1 MASLIVPARIIGVPM
16 RLSAA
21 DRVTVGVAMALGL
34 VLLIGAASFMSIQQL
49 LDTAG
54 EVDRSYQAMAAQRQ
68 ALLQFVSDSR
78 QADGHAAQV
87 QAVTPDAGRA
97 VLDSMLAASS
107 ALERE
112 EVQRLAG
119 VNQRAAAQARTA
131 LLIMGGGGLLAF
143 AIALASMVM
152 IRRDHTE
159 RRRAERALRDSETL
173 LSQFMENLPIGVMV
187 VDTQLRPR
195 FANNAAVD
203 IVGTSVL
210 VDLGEEPLPLFRT
223 RDQSVYP
230 EARRPLNRALR
241 GESATIDDAAVQVE
255 GRFAPIQ
262 VSAAPIYD
270 ASGRIAYAIAAFS
283 DITERRRTEEALRG
297 AKEAAEAANRTKSEF
312 LARMS
317 HELRTPLNSVIGFAS
332 ILLKNRTGS
341 FGESDIAYL
350 DRILQNGKHLLLL
363 INDILDLAKVEA
375 GKVEV
380 DTDTTDLGALL
391 SSVAAL
397 FDEQLSQGAVRIN
410 LVVPDVID
418 PLVTD
423 EARLRQV
430 LVNLVGNAVKFTER
444 GEITVA
450 VETAP
455 ATTRATRI
463 IVRDTGIGIPDNR
476 LGAVFAM
483 FEQAES
489 STARKYGG
497 TGLGLP
503 ISRALCELLGY
514 ELTVHSQVGTGT
526 EFTIH
531 LTGQAAS
538 ADQGTQDMA
547 DDTAGPGSEPIVL
560 IVDDESDSRA
570 LLSHCIEEF
579 GCRALTAES
588 ADAALRVARECRP
601 DLITLDLMMPGT
613 NGWELLA
620 QLKADPQLA
629 DIPVVIASIV
639 AQENRS
645 TVLGSVDIL
654 QKPVERDDLFAVLQR
669 NLRSERARVLLVD
682 DDAAA
687 LQLLSGLLIEHVA
700 DLRTAVDGRDALRV
714 LLDFEPDIVITDL
727 LMPVMDGLAFLDVL
741 RSTTRFRRMPVI
753 VLTARDL
760 TAEDRARLERHTAS
774 VLRKTS
780 TLPADLRNAL
790 FTMLPRVRHDAGDHV
805 AAG

>member
-1 MASLIVPARIIGVPM
+1 M

-21 DRVTVGVAMALGL
+21 DRVTAGVAMALGL
-34 VLLIGAASFMSIQQL
+34 VLLIGAASFTSVKLPVI
-49 LDTAG
+49 A
-54 EVDRSYQAMAAQRQ
+54 
-68 ALLQFVSDSR
+68 
-78 QADGHAAQV
+78 
-87 QAVTPDAGRA
+87 
-97 VLDSMLAASS
+97 
-107 ALERE
+107 
-112 EVQRLAG
+112 
-119 VNQRAAAQARTA
+119 
-131 LLIMGGGGLLAF
+131 GGGLLAF
-143 AIALASMVM
+143 AVALAAIVM

-230 EARRPLNRALR
+230 ESRRPLNRALR

-341 FGESDIAYL
+341 FGESDVAYL

-375 GKVEV
+375 GKLEV
-380 DTDTTDLGALL
+380 DTGTIDLGALL

-397 FDEQLSQGAVRIN
+397 FDEQLAQGAVRMN
-410 LVVPDVID
+410 LVLPDVID

-430 LVNLVGNAVKFTER
+430 LLNLVGNAVKFTEH
-444 GEITVA
+444 GEITLA
-450 VETAP
+450 VETAA

-476 LGAVFAM
+476 LGAVFAA

-531 LTGQAAS
+531 LTGQQVAP
-538 ADQGTQDMA
+538 ADQVAPDMA
-547 DDTAGPGSEPIVL
+547 DDTARPGSEPIVL
-560 IVDDESDSRA
+560 IVDDEADSRE

-588 ADAALRVARECRP
+588 ADAALRMARECRP
-601 DLITLDLMMPGT
+601 DLITLDLVMPGT

-629 DIPVVIASIV
+629 GIPVVIASIV
-639 AQENRS
+639 AQDNRS

-654 QKPVERDDLFAVLQR
+654 QKPVDRDALFAVLQR
-669 NLRSERARVLLVD
+669 NLRSEPARVLLVD
-682 DDAAA
+682 DDADA
-687 LQLLSGLLIEHVA
+687 LQLLSGLLVEHVA

-753 VLTARDL
+753 VVTAKDL
-760 TAEDRARLERHTAS
+760 TAEDRARLERHAAS

-780 TLPADLRNAL
+780 TLAADLRSAL

>member
-1 MASLIVPARIIGVPM
+1 M

-21 DRVTVGVAMALGL
+21 DRVTVGVAVALGL
-34 VLLIGAASFMSIQQL
+34 VLLIGAASFTSIQRL

-68 ALLQFVSDSR
+68 ALPG
-78 QADGHAAQV
+78 A
-87 QAVTPDAGRA
+87 T
-97 VLDSMLAASS
+97 S

-119 VNQRAAAQARTA
+119 VNRQAAAQARTA

-223 RDQSVYP
+223 RDQGVYP

-380 DTDTTDLGALL
+380 DTDTIDLGALL

-397 FDEQLSQGAVRIN
+397 FDEQLSQGAVRMN

-430 LVNLVGNAVKFTER
+430 LLNLVGNAVKFTER
-444 GEITVA
+444 GEITLA
-450 VETAP
+450 VETET

-463 IVRDTGIGIPDNR
+463 VVRDTGIGIPDSR
-476 LGAVFAM
+476 LDAVFAA

-531 LTGQAAS
+531 LTGQQTVP
-538 ADQGTQDMA
+538 ADQGAQDMA
-547 DDTAGPGSEPIVL
+547 DDTARPGSEPIVL
-560 IVDDESDSRA
+560 IVDDEADSRA
-570 LLSHCIEEF
+570 LLSHCVEEF
-579 GCRALTAES
+579 GYHALTAES

-601 DLITLDLMMPGT
+601 DLITVDLMMPGT

-669 NLRSERARVLLVD
+669 NLRSERARILLVD
-682 DDAAA
+682 DDADA
-687 LQLLSGLLIEHVA
+687 LQLLSGLLVEHVA

-714 LLDFEPDIVITDL
+714 LLEFEPDIVITDL
-727 LMPVMDGLAFLDVL
+727 LMPVMDGLALLDVL

-753 VLTARDL
+753 VVTAKDL
-760 TAEDRARLERHTAS
+760 TAEDRAHLERHTAS

-780 TLPADLRNAL
+780 TLAADLRDAL

>member
-1 MASLIVPARIIGVPM
+1 M

-21 DRVTVGVAMALGL
+21 DRVTVGVAVALGL
-34 VLLIGAASFMSIQQL
+34 VLLIGAASFTSIQRL
-49 LDTAG
+49 LDAAG
-54 EVDRSYQAMAAQRQ
+54 AVDRSYQAMAAQRQ
-68 ALLQFVSDSR
+68 ALPG
-78 QADGHAAQV
+78 A
-87 QAVTPDAGRA
+87 T
-97 VLDSMLAASS
+97 S

-112 EVQRLAG
+112 EMQRLAG
-119 VNQRAAAQARTA
+119 VNRQAAAQARTA

-203 IVGTSVL
+203 IVGTGVL

-223 RDQSVYP
+223 RDQGVYP

-380 DTDTTDLGALL
+380 DTDSIDLGALL
-391 SSVAAL
+391 SNVAAL
-397 FDEQLSQGAVRIN
+397 FDEQLSQGAVRLK

-430 LVNLVGNAVKFTER
+430 LLNLVGNAVKFTER
-444 GEITVA
+444 GEITLA
-450 VETAP
+450 VETET

-463 IVRDTGIGIPDNR
+463 VVRDTGIGIPDSR
-476 LGAVFAM
+476 LDAVFAA

-503 ISRALCELLGY
+503 ISRAVCELLGY

-531 LTGQAAS
+531 LTGQQAVP
-538 ADQGTQDMA
+538 ADQGVQDMA
-547 DDTAGPGSEPIVL
+547 DDTARPGSEPIVL
-560 IVDDESDSRA
+560 IVDDEADSRE

-601 DLITLDLMMPGT
+601 DLITVDLMMPGT

-654 QKPVERDDLFAVLQR
+654 QKPVERDDLFAVLER
-669 NLRSERARVLLVD
+669 NLRSERARILLVD

-687 LQLLSGLLIEHVA
+687 LQLLSGLLVEHVA
-700 DLRTAVDGRDALRV
+700 DLRTAVDGHDALRV

-753 VLTARDL
+753 VVTAKDL

-780 TLPADLRNAL
+780 TLAADLRNAL
-790 FTMLPRVRHDAGDHV
+790 FTLLPRVRHDAGDHV